1 MADLQNLIH
10 LLNQICSEIL
20 QLRPNFYYSLNP
32 LYSFTS
38 NYLSDLRKTS
48 YLPGINYSQSLE
60 NVKTLNNFETKI
72 KDLTQTMN
80 SLEKQNFFLLKEI
93 ETYKAEVIKIENEL
107 AAVEQNLERKA
118 IESGNDIL
126 HEPEPISEDVKNG
139 AQRFALRLTDSKGEP
154 IPISTLTVD
163 NDIYL
168 KIQEIAIYKI
178 NELAEQFKLNNQIF

>member
-1 MADLQNLIH
+1 M
-10 LLNQICSEIL
+10 
-20 QLRPNFYYSLNP
+20 
-32 LYSFTS
+32 
-38 NYLSDLRKTS
+38 
-48 YLPGINYSQSLE
+48 
-60 NVKTLNNFETKI
+60 NNFETKI